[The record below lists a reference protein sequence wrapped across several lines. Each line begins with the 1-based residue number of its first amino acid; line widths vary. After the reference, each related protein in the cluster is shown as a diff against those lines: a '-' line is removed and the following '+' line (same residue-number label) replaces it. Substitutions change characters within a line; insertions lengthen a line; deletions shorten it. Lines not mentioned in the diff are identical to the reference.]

1 MAFALQP
8 PRNDSANGSDSDNPD
23 FHRRAFAAC
32 SLPSVVFETPVGML
46 SLTVD
51 QLVTARARAAAILI
65 VPAQAILANF
75 VASAW

>member
-1 MAFALQP
+1 VAFALQP

-51 QLVTARARAAAILI
+51 QLLTERGSRGSDPHIRAQRKR
-65 VPAQAILANF
+65 F
-75 VASAW
+75 